1 MKTLIQYIVIGFLVV
16 LSALI
21 LVGPARGIG
30 GTMNQTEVLLQDTD
44 TRPFQFFLMRE
55 DQTGITLTAPV
66 TSGDKVVNVSSG
78 HGFTGTGEYMVI
90 QENDVVTQSEVV
102 SVSVNAITLNEP
114 VLASYTTAAAV
125 CRGTIDM
132 NVDGSVTPQE
142 FFFLSRLSTV
152 PIDIQSVRLSIQDN
166 TAGDDSTFG
175 ALPALTNG
183 ILVTKGNGNP
193 RGLGTYRQHQDFRD
207 FGALIEY
214 TDKAGG
220 GNFATNIA
228 FSIKEAFGVVIRFDP
243 RDADQFTVVVQ
254 DNLTGLVR
262 LRISILGQY
271 TAGE

>member
-1 MKTLIQYIVIGFLVV
+1 
-16 LSALI
+16 
-21 LVGPARGIG
+21 
-30 GTMNQTEVLLQDTD
+30 MNQTEVVLQDLEL
-44 TRPFQFFLMRE
+44 RPFQFFLMHE
-55 DQTGITLTAPV
+55 QQEGITLTAPV
-66 TSGDKVVNVSSG
+66 TSGDKIINVSPG
-78 HGFTGTGEYMVI
+78 HGFSGTGEYMVI
-90 QENDVVTQSEVV
+90 QENDIVTQSEVV

-114 VLASYTTAAAV
+114 VLASYTTAAAI

-142 FFFLSRLSTV
+142 FFFLGRLSTI
-152 PIDIQSVRLSIQDN
+152 PINIKSVRLSIQDN
-166 TAGDDSTFG
+166 VAGDDSTFG

-207 FGALIEY
+207 FGASIEY

-228 FSIKEAFGVVIRFDP
+228 FSVKDAFGIVITFDP
-243 RDADQFTVVVQ
+243 KDNDKFAAVVQ

-262 LRISILGQY
+262 LRISILGRY
-271 TAGE
+271 TIGE